1 VYKDYKKQFPNY
13 EFQFESLKD
22 RLRKCLKELKIGT
35 SNEQGKERVAL
46 QFDHVLAQL
55 KTIDGHAS
63 RNVLERHQSMI
74 EGTSNL
80 SKFYT

>member
-46 QFDHVLAQL
+46 QFDHVTPRLSLRPA
-55 KTIDGHAS
+55 TPPP
-63 RNVLERHQSMI
+63 VLTFESSMTKFETLQSQ
-74 EGTSNL
+74 
-80 SKFYT
+80 